1 MGSKLLQANLAIV
14 WQVDNYVLVLPP
26 TLSVSPSSSPS
37 SCLPLLL
44 SPTSVSPLLFPLL
57 LPLSSLYL
65 ILLPPCLPVS
75 VSPLLLPILLC

>member
-26 TLSVSPSSSPS
+26 TLSVSP
-37 SCLPLLL
+37 
-44 SPTSVSPLLFPLL
+44 LLFPLL

-75 VSPLLLPILLC
+75 ISPLLLPILLC